1 MKYIKAY
8 KTFENLTYDEM
19 DLTGFDHKFI
29 VGRWFANEEEAME
42 YLKKSVEE
50 YEQLRNDGWYKGSDD
65 VTIDDYTIS
74 KDEKDTSLKPYRLRR
89 KPSETESRRK
99 EASEFIK
106 QYGIISSPDLR
117 YITHPLYSYF
127 DYKHIGKLK
136 ELGVNYRFRPIG
148 EINLDPVLQRELKTK
163 FGSVLIQQGRL
174 KFFSLDDSFDKDY
187 IKDLKLKVEEELNKF
202 NSKLGT
208 DYFISKTYT
217 KESND
222 SLLANARRL
231 LNNDDRPVDVKYDT
245 VAFGLQRGHDEEEF
259 LAVVPMESLEKPKM
273 FLPL

>member
-8 KTFENLTYDEM
+8 KTFENISYDEM

-29 VGRWFANEEEAME
+29 VGRWFRNEEEAME
-42 YLKKSVEE
+42 YLKKTIEE
-50 YEQLRNDGWYKGSDD
+50 YKQLKNDGFYKGSDD
-65 VTIDDYTIS
+65 VTLDDYTVG
-74 KDEKDTSLKPYRLRR
+74 KKEGDTSLKPYRLFR
-89 KPSETESRRK
+89 KPTEMESKRK

-106 QYGIISSPDLR
+106 KYGIISSPDLR
-117 YITHPLYSYF
+117 YITHPLVSYF

-136 ELGVNYRFRPIG
+136 ELGVNYRFRPIT

-174 KFFSLDDSFDKDY
+174 KFYSLDDSFDKEY
-187 IKDLKLKVEEELNKF
+187 IKELKLKVEEELNKF

-222 SLLANARRL
+222 TLLAKARRL
-231 LNNDDRPVDVKYDT
+231 LNDDDRPVDIEYDT
-245 VAFGLQRGHDEEEF
+245 VEFGLQRGHDEEEF
-259 LAVVPMESLEKPKM
+259 LAIVPMESLEKPKM

>member
-1 MKYIKAY
+1 MKHLKYFKA
-8 KTFENLTYDEM
+8 FENLTYDEM
-19 DLTGFDHKFI
+19 DLTGFDHKYL
-29 VGRWFANEEEAME
+29 VGRSFSSIDDALD
-42 YLKKSVEE
+42 YLKKSLEE
-50 YEQLRNDGWYKGSDD
+50 YTYETYDISDFD
-65 VTIDDYTIS
+65 VVDT
-74 KDEKDTSLKPYRLRR
+74 KDRTLKPFKIYR
-89 KPSETESRRK
+89 KPNDLELRRK

-106 QYGIISSPDLR
+106 KYGIISSPDLR

-136 ELGVNYRFRPIG
+136 ELGINYRFRPIG

-174 KFFSLDDSFDKDY
+174 KFFSLDDSFDKEY

-208 DYFISKTYT
+208 DYFIYKTYT

-222 SLLANARRL
+222 TLLANAKRL
-231 LNNDDRPVDVKYDT
+231 LNNDDRVVDIKYDT
-245 VAFGLQRGHDEEEF
+245 VEFGLQRGHDEEEF
-259 LAVVPMESLEKPKM
+259 LAIVEMESLEKPKM
-273 FLPL
+273 FKKI